1 MHQCAYTCLNRSL
14 DMENSTIITPLNWEH
29 KESVKYTYVKS
40 YVPSLYICYIVSYTK
55 HSSKVI
61 SQWHATLV
69 AVSITDRGNVIESST
84 LPLRNCYTEEK
95 IVKTCRSNVFFFFF
109 VQSHFGMKHGHLT
122 RNICYSQRTLCRNA
136 RLMWHSKQWSSVS
149 LTSRT
154 RHSLPPTGS
163 SPKSVGTDLLGSIR
177 RIARLI
183 HRWTSLT
190 QSK

>member
-95 IVKTCRSNVFFFFF
+95 IVKTCRSNVFFFFWCKAILGWSTVIWPETF
-109 VQSHFGMKHGHLT
+109 VIANALYAEMLASCDIPSREVVFHSHHGQDIHCHQ
-122 RNICYSQRTLCRNA
+122 RDPPPRVSVQIC
-136 RLMWHSKQWSSVS
+136 
-149 LTSRT
+149 
-154 RHSLPPTGS
+154 
-163 SPKSVGTDLLGSIR
+163 
-177 RIARLI
+177 
-183 HRWTSLT
+183 
-190 QSK
+190 